1 MNNFLEK
8 IKKINKKGDSQLI
21 LLSIIVS
28 VVMWT
33 FVTTSTNP
41 STNRTFRNIPVII
54 QNQDK
59 LENAGYTIVSK
70 DDIGSVTV
78 RLTGSRDNIVS
89 LNADDIQASINV
101 MDAKEGINSLDV
113 KIDKPS
119 GIYLDYVDPNKI
131 NLNIQRIV
139 QKTLP
144 VNVVIADKLKDG
156 KIVEVNE
163 QKPKEIKIKGPES
176 VINNVDRIE
185 VNINEPE
192 YLDGKIH
199 NLNINVYDRKGK
211 VIDGLDL
218 DNKDV
223 NLSFLVY
230 ETKKVKVDLRVRGQ
244 IANGYVET
252 MRAISPENI
261 IIKGQGELIKDIES
275 ISTKPVVLG
284 NIKSSKYGEVQL
296 DLPDGIEV
304 YDGDDMINYKIEV
317 TKIPEIKND

>member
-185 VNINEPE
+185 VNVNEPE

-211 VIDGLDL
+211 AIDGLDL

-261 IIKGQGELIKDIES
+261 IIKGQGQLIKDIES
-275 ISTKPVVLG
+275 ISTKPVILG
-284 NIKSSKYGEVQL
+284 NIKTTKSGEVQL

>member
-59 LENAGYTIVSK
+59 LEKAGYTIVSK

-144 VNVVIADKLKDG
+144 VNIVIADKLKDG

-199 NLNINVYDRKGK
+199 NLNINVYDKKGK
-211 VIDGLDL
+211 AIDGLDL

-261 IIKGQGELIKDIES
+261 IIKGQGQLIKDIES

-284 NIKSSKYGEVQL
+284 NIKSSKSGEVQL

>member
-21 LLSIIVS
+21 LLSIIVA

-185 VNINEPE
+185 VNVNEPE

-261 IIKGQGELIKDIES
+261 IIKGQGQLIKDIES
-275 ISTKPVVLG
+275 ISTKPVILG
-284 NIKSSKYGEVQL
+284 NIKTTKSGEVQL

>member
-21 LLSIIVS
+21 LLSIIVA

-59 LENAGYTIVSK
+59 LERAGYTIVSK

-261 IIKGQGELIKDIES
+261 IIKGQGQLIKDIES
-275 ISTKPVVLG
+275 ISTKPVILG
-284 NIKSSKYGEVQL
+284 NIKTTKSGEVQL

>member
-185 VNINEPE
+185 VNVNEPE

-261 IIKGQGELIKDIES
+261 IIKGQGQLIKDIES

-284 NIKSSKYGEVQL
+284 NIKSSKSGEVQL

>member
-261 IIKGQGELIKDIES
+261 IIKGQGQLIKDIES
-275 ISTKPVVLG
+275 ISTKPVILG
-284 NIKSSKYGEVQL
+284 NIKTTKSGEVQL

>member
-1 MNNFLEK
+1 MNNFLKK
-8 IKKINKKGDSQLI
+8 IKKLNKKGDSQLI
-21 LLSIIVS
+21 LLSIIVA

-59 LENAGYTIVSK
+59 LERAGYTIVSK
-70 DDIGSVTV
+70 DDTASVTV

-89 LNADDIQASINV
+89 LKADDIQASVDV
-101 MDAKEGINSLDV
+101 MNAKVGINSVDL

-119 GIYLDYVDPNKI
+119 GISLDYVDPNKI
-131 NLNIQRIV
+131 NLNVQRLV

-156 KIVEVNE
+156 KNVEINE
-163 QKPKEIKIKGPES
+163 QKPREIKIKGPES

-185 VNINEPE
+185 AHIDEPE

-211 VIDGLDL
+211 VIEGLDL
-218 DNKDV
+218 DYKDV

-230 ETKKVKVDLRVRGQ
+230 ETKKVNVDLRVRGQ

-252 MRAISPENI
+252 MRAISPETI
-261 IIKGQGELIKDIES
+261 IIKGQGQLIKDIDS
-275 ISTKPVVLG
+275 ISTKPVILG
-284 NIKSSKYGEVQL
+284 NIKSSKTGEIQL

-317 TKIPEIKND
+317 TKIPEVKDD